1 MTLLLNNLILIAI
14 ACGFLSAAVAA
25 NALFGAFY
33 NVKRLQEQFRKDKL
47 LDTLKQLVV
56 FVLGLSLL
64 AIIVTGF
71 IPYLKFAGLPID
83 DSQTEYISLAAI
95 LLIFA
100 KSTVSYTRQAIEK
113 VNKIIGGNKNAGNS
127 ENS

>member
-14 ACGFLSAAVAA
+14 ACGFLAAAVAA

-33 NVKRLQEQFRKDKL
+33 NVKRLQEQFRRDKL
-47 LDTLKQLVV
+47 LDTVKQLVV

-113 VNKIIGGNKNAGNS
+113 VNKIIGGNKNARNS